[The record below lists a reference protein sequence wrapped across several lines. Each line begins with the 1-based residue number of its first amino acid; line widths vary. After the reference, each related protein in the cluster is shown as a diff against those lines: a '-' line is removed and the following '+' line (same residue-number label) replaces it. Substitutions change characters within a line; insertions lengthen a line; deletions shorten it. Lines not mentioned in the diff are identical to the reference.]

1 MQTMTVALL
10 APLPRRVVSATVVP
24 SAPSG
29 PVLPAAL
36 APMLTLAGGGS
47 TCIGI
52 ASCVTSEVLAALV
65 PRKLDRVA
73 SVALVLAEYPVHFA
87 AEVLEGIA
95 SQMDDAIPTTNAAR
109 LVLLGDNIHK
119 SPWAVWHPLEHDDPA
134 GAECILQF
142 TGQELQFRL
151 YVREPCDSRL
161 RS

>member
-29 PVLPAAL
+29 PILPAAL

-52 ASCVTSEVLAALV
+52 ASGVASEVLAALV
-65 PRKLDRVA
+65 PRKFNRVTGIT
-73 SVALVLAEYPVHFA
+73 LILAENPVHLV
-87 AEVLEGIA
+87 AEVLQRVA

-109 LVLLGDNIHK
+109 LVLFKDHVDK
-119 SPWAVWHPLEHDDPA
+119 SPWAIRHPLEHNDPA
-134 GAECILQF
+134 RGKRILEF
-142 TGQELQFRL
+142 VGQELQLRL
-151 YVREPCDSRL
+151 DIREPCDSRL